1 MLAQESAARQI
12 VFGKRWLVLSA
23 FVIFAAI
30 LGSIAPARSLAI
42 VLQAASATV
51 GLAVLVNFVVAL
63 RRQRVQRAQR
73 TAAKTTMADDPN
85 PCVLT
90 TQEGDIVAQNNVAL
104 TTFLRPAQPTIAD
117 LLAPLF
123 ADPEALSS
131 RLAAKATEGGA
142 AKEDINT
149 RDGTMRLSA
158 HRVGEDLFWR
168 LETLW
173 DAAENGAGTS
183 DHGLPMVMASN
194 SNVILFMNA
203 AARSL
208 VGRRESKKS

>member
-1 MLAQESAARQI
+1 VLAQESAARQI

-90 TQEGDIVAQNNVAL
+90 TKEGDIVAQNNVAL

-123 ADPEALSS
+123 ADP
-131 RLAAKATEGGA
+131 
-142 AKEDINT
+142 
-149 RDGTMRLSA
+149 DGR
-158 HRVGEDLFWR
+158 
-168 LETLW
+168 
-173 DAAENGAGTS
+173 
-183 DHGLPMVMASN
+183 
-194 SNVILFMNA
+194 
-203 AARSL
+203 
-208 VGRRESKKS
+208 GRCERRHQHP